1 MNVIQ
6 VNYRST
12 STAYTAKTILQTIKQ
27 YDTIACDFEVA
38 IRYTADQLSKWQAL
52 IESGTLS
59 KLEALNLRSKI
70 NATALDHP
78 SHCTLTHCS
87 IATSPETAYV
97 FILDNSS
104 ITKLIL
110 NFLTTT
116 TQTQIWHNAS
126 YDFRHLYYHTGK
138 FPTNYEDTQLLA
150 KSIINHVDTFKA
162 RTGLKE
168 LAGRWYG
175 DWGISSDNFTL
186 AQMYEPHVIRYA
198 AIDACATYQ
207 LWNYINEQCDKLDL
221 DYADTGSLSNQLN

>member
-1 MNVIQ
+1 M
-6 VNYRST
+6 
-12 STAYTAKTILQTIKQ
+12 
-27 YDTIACDFEVA
+27 
-38 IRYTADQLSKWQAL
+38 
-52 IESGTLS
+52 
-59 KLEALNLRSKI
+59 
-70 NATALDHP
+70 
-78 SHCTLTHCS
+78 
-87 IATSPETAYV
+87 
-97 FILDNSS
+97 
-104 ITKLIL
+104 
-110 NFLTTT
+110 
-116 TQTQIWHNAS
+116 S

-186 AQMYEPHVIRYA
+186 DQMYEPHVIRYA